1 MSKVDSSKKG
11 GCPFLSNTISATFAY
26 SIPALFHD
34 GDSRPIVLF
43 DDSHGDIHDHHRDHL
58 YRNKLIKTLLKHDSR
73 QDDPRGNLRFASFQS
88 KVGRLLLNRLGDDVY
103 KNKFAISNNNGNDN
117 TAATAPDSIVICTPS
132 KTYMDSSALLY
143 LIHSLGGIKWKI
155 VNYLSFLGYVVPTNM
170 RDRLYAKFLEKRRK
184 RKSKRKPSSL
194 LELKGRRRKER
205 KEKQRQLWMERMNE
219 RFINDAILTGEDDS
233 IGASAMGTEM
243 ATPHSKPLSPLFDP
257 NTNQDSPHPPKRGDR
272 VKVIWPMES
281 NLRNTG
287 DNHNNHNGKAKEPTI
302 TYDEQEYPNGICLIG
317 ATGTIS
323 TIDLPMRVVLRVDRA
338 SIGLEN
344 KKKTKIV
351 VMTKEG
357 GKEVEEP
364 VEEIEDT
371 VIAWVKPEELV
382 MA

>member
-233 IGASAMGTEM
+233 IGTSAMGTEM
-243 ATPHSKPLSPLFDP
+243 ATTHSMALSPLFDSNNDNKDNP
-257 NTNQDSPHPPKRGDR
+257 RPPKRGDR
-272 VKVIWPMES
+272 VKVVWPME
-281 NLRNTG
+281 
-287 DNHNNHNGKAKEPTI
+287 NNSQNGNGKAKEPTI
-302 TYDEQEYPNGICLIG
+302 TYDDEEFPNGICLIG

-323 TIDLPMRVVLRVDRA
+323 TIDLPMRVVLRVDRT

-344 KKKTKIV
+344 KKKKMMKM
-351 VMTKEG
+351 MTKEH
-357 GKEVEEP
+357 GKEEDEVEEI
-364 VEEIEDT
+364 VDT